1 MAIKPKDM
9 AKMLDHTILK
19 PDATIQEVKKKCEE
33 AKEYDFV
40 SVCVNPCYVPLAT
53 KLLKD
58 SSVKVCTVVSFPLG
72 GSITEVKAFE
82 AKNAIRNGAQEID
95 MVANISAI
103 KSGEFGVVHDDI
115 KTVVDA
121 TKVAGVT
128 REVITKVIIE
138 ACYLTEEEIIK
149 TSEIIK
155 DIGAD
160 FVKTSTGF
168 GSKGATK
175 QDVSLIRKTVGRP
188 IGVKAA
194 GGIRNFD
201 DALDML
207 DAGANRIG
215 SSSGVAIVTGKR
227 REEDEEEEE

>member
-19 PDATIQEVKKKCEE
+19 PDATIEEVKEKCEE
-33 AKEYDFV
+33 AKKYNFV
-40 SVCVNPCYVPLAT
+40 SVCINPCYVPLVT
-53 KLLKD
+53 ELLKD
-58 SSVKVCTVVSFPLG
+58 SSIKVCTVVGFPLG
-72 GSITEVKAFE
+72 GSTTEVKAFE
-82 AKNAIRNGAQEID
+82 TKNAIRNGAEEID

-103 KSGEFGVVHDDI
+103 KSGEFGIVRDDI

-128 REVITKVIIE
+128 RDVITKVIIE
-138 ACYLTEEEIIK
+138 ACYLTKEEKIK
-149 TSEIIK
+149 VSEIIK
-155 DIGAD
+155 DVGAD
-160 FVKTSTGF
+160 FVKTSTGL
-168 GSKGATK
+168 GTEGATTE
-175 QDVSLIRKTVGRP
+175 DVSLIRKTVGRP
-188 IGVKAA
+188 IGVKAS

-215 SSSGVAIVTGKR
+215 SSSGVAIVTGER
-227 REEDEEEEE
+227 REEKEDDE

>member
-1 MAIKPKDM
+1 
-9 AKMLDHTILK
+9 
-19 PDATIQEVKKKCEE
+19 
-33 AKEYDFV
+33 
-40 SVCVNPCYVPLAT
+40 
-53 KLLKD
+53 
-58 SSVKVCTVVSFPLG
+58 
-72 GSITEVKAFE
+72 
-82 AKNAIRNGAQEID
+82 

-121 TKVAGVT
+121 TKVSGVT

-138 ACYLTEEEIIK
+138 TCYLTKEEIIK

-168 GSKGATK
+168 GPEGATK
-175 QDVSLIRKTVGRP
+175 ENVGLIRKTVGRP
-188 IGVKAA
+188 VGVKAA

-227 REEDEEEEE
+227 REEDEEEEEE